1 MKTMQEA
8 AQSLQ
13 EGAAPAE
20 VVRKAQSQVAY
31 TGLAVTRSAMPS
43 DIAVRVDSMSVGQT
57 SAPFETRSDNT
68 LNVVK
73 LLSKT
78 QMPDSVEYR
87 MIQVGGASLEAARKT
102 ADSIYTALQAGAVFD
117 SIARKYNQE
126 GAKQWMTSAMYQNA
140 PILDVDTKNYITA
153 INSLAKG
160 EIKNLELSQASLILQ
175 VTDRRAMVDKYDVA
189 IIKHTIDFSKQTY
202 SDAYNKFSQ
211 YVSENKTLESLEQ
224 NAEKFGFQVQERND
238 VANYEHGVA
247 GIRATREAMKWIFA
261 SNAGEVSPLYE
272 CGNNDCLLVV
282 ALTKVHPVGY
292 RDWESL
298 KEELK
303 QDVLRDKKYDVL
315 AKKLEGVKSVAD
327 AQKQGA
333 RVDTV
338 PVITF
343 ASPVYLPSTQSNEPA
358 LSGAVAATKQG
369 EFCKAPVKGNYGA
382 YVFQVLKR
390 NQREGAKFDEKAQSQ
405 TQKQM
410 AMRAAFGVMFQEL
423 YQKANVVDNR
433 YLFF

>member
-1 MKTMQEA
+1 M
-8 AQSLQ
+8 
-13 EGAAPAE
+13 
-20 VVRKAQSQVAY
+20 
-31 TGLAVTRSAMPS
+31 
-43 DIAVRVDSMSVGQT
+43 
-57 SAPFETRSDNT
+57 
-68 LNVVK
+68 
-73 LLSKT
+73 
-78 QMPDSVEYR
+78 
-87 MIQVGGASLEAARKT
+87 
-102 ADSIYTALQAGAVFD
+102 
-117 SIARKYNQE
+117 
-126 GAKQWMTSAMYQNA
+126 
-140 PILDVDTKNYITA
+140 
-153 INSLAKG
+153 
-160 EIKNLELSQASLILQ
+160 
-175 VTDRRAMVDKYDVA
+175 
-189 IIKHTIDFSKQTY
+189 
-202 SDAYNKFSQ
+202 
-211 YVSENKTLESLEQ
+211 
-224 NAEKFGFQVQERND
+224 
-238 VANYEHGVA
+238 
-247 GIRATREAMKWIFA
+247 
-261 SNAGEVSPLYE
+261 SPLYE

-358 LSGAVAATKQG
+358 LSGAVVATKQG
-369 EFCKAPVKGNYGA
+369 EFCKSPVKGNFGA

-390 NQREGAKFDEKAQSQ
+390 NQREGAKYDEKAQSQ

-410 AMRAAFGVMFQEL
+410 AMRAAFGAMFQEL